1 MTATPFNHLICPL
14 DGQPLLMQQHS
25 WRCVNGHSFDNAR
38 QGYVHLLPVQN
49 KRSLAPGDSKE
60 MVAARQRFLS
70 AGHYRPIA
78 TAVAQSVAE
87 ASNAVNEDAGAD
99 HQSGIKES
107 FACLDA
113 GCGEGYYL
121 RQLDACLSGQKHE
134 QPPSLVG
141 LDISKPAVLAAAK
154 QSKTMRWLVASNAN
168 IPLADGSL
176 DCVLSLFGFPVYPE
190 FRRLL
195 RPGGRVIVVDAG
207 LDHLRQLREVI
218 YPVLKP
224 EVDKPNASE
233 APSGFQTIGRQTI
246 NFSLALVGEDAIA
259 DLLAMTPHFYRAKAE
274 GLARAAA
281 LGELEVTVDVRLT
294 VLETI
299 PDDGVSAPS
308 AALK

>member
-1 MTATPFNHLICPL
+1 MTITLFNHLICPL
-14 DGQPLLMQQHS
+14 DGQPLLMQQNS
-25 WRCVNGHSFDNAR
+25 WRCANGHSFDNAR

-70 AGHYRPIA
+70 AGHYQPIA
-78 TAVAQSVAE
+78 AAVAQSVA
-87 ASNAVNEDAGAD
+87 DAFSTAG
-99 HQSGIKES
+99 SGHPSGTKEP

-121 RQLDACLSGQKHE
+121 RQLDACFPGQKHQ
-134 QPPSLVG
+134 QPLSLIG

-154 QSKTMRWLVASNAN
+154 QSTTMRWLVASNAN

-176 DCVLSLFGFPVYPE
+176 DCILSLFGFPVYPQ

-195 RPGGRVIVVDAG
+195 RLGGRVMVVEAG
-207 LDHLRQLREVI
+207 PDHLRELRDVI

-224 EVDKPNASE
+224 EVDKPNAGE
-233 APSGFQTIGRQTI
+233 APPGFQTIARQTI
-246 NFSLALVGEDAIA
+246 DFSLSLVGKDVVA

-274 GLARAAA
+274 GLARAAV

-294 VLETI
+294 VLETTL
-299 PDDGVSAPS
+299 DAGAGAPN